1 MHVINR
7 FGTLGMD
14 IKDLNMMQGQSLVPK
29 EYF

>member
-1 MHVINR
+1 MDVIKR

-14 IKDLNMMQGQSLVPK
+14 IKDLTMIQGQSLVPK